1 MNTDVDE
8 LLREG
13 MERFTR
19 DLRAPTGLLDRVT
32 RRRRRS
38 VAQRSAYGVAAVLAA
53 AGVALV
59 AVVVPGAGGGA
70 PALAA
75 AYVVKR
81 VHSALSAAE
90 PGDIAQITVTTS
102 GSMPSLVGHVIET
115 PTAEEWSYGD
125 RWRSVSYSPAG
136 KPVFDEG
143 FSSSSVFTFVS
154 YLGRAWA
161 RERGLGRPLGLEQF
175 GARAFESGPAGV
187 SAAPEHSPTA
197 LIAAGV
203 RACDPLIPAV
213 QLLFEPGLP
222 GVGFTA
228 SAPPATAARALLTAA
243 SCGTLRVAG
252 PQRVDG
258 IEATR
263 LTSRPDSPISETIW
277 VSPGTY
283 LPVRVTVSS
292 AFGPPSLEL
301 TADITWLQPTKPN
314 LARLA
319 VPVPAGFRHVSLPE
333 AVGLTLPQ
341 TPGGQPKNIV
351 LCRLYAAGPHC

>member
-53 AGVALV
+53 AGVALA

-81 VHSALSAAE
+81 VDSALSAAE
-90 PGDIAQITVTTS
+90 PGDIAQMMVTTR
-102 GSMPSLVGHVIET
+102 GSVLGSATGT
-115 PTAEEWSYGD
+115 ATAEEWFYGD
-125 RWRSVSYSPAG
+125 QWRSVTYSSAG
-136 KPVFDEG
+136 KPVYDEG
-143 FSSSSVFTFVS
+143 FSSSSVYTFVS
-154 YLGRAWA
+154 YPSRAWA
-161 RERGLGRPLGLEQF
+161 RERGLGRPLGLAQF
-175 GARAFESGPAGV
+175 RARAFASGPGPNGLSVAPAL
-187 SAAPEHSPTA
+187 SPAAPIGA
-197 LIAAGV
+197 DG
-203 RACDPLIPAV
+203 RACDPLTPVV

-222 GVGFTA
+222 GIGFTA
-228 SAPPATAARALLTAA
+228 SSPPATAARALRTAV
-243 SCGTLRVAG
+243 SCGYLRVAG
-252 PQRVDG
+252 QQRVNG
-258 IEATR
+258 VEATK
-263 LTSRPDSPISETIW
+263 LTSRPRSLISETIW

-283 LPVRVTVSS
+283 LPVRVTISS
-292 AFGPPSLEL
+292 AFGPPSREL

-319 VPVPAGFRHVSLPE
+319 VPVPAGFRHVSLAE
-333 AVGLTLPQ
+333 AVGLTLLQ

-351 LCRLYAAGPHC
+351 PCRLYAADPHC